1 MIGVLLARE
10 SAEVAALQPG
20 VLREVAVRLGDHVQ
34 KGAVIARFHAR
45 LTQLDREMAQA
56 ALQTAESDRA
66 RIELEQ
72 RQAGERAER
81 LAELVRA
88 GVAPEEQLSDALFQS
103 AIAGARVAAAESQRR
118 EQSARVDRL
127 RTLEADA
134 FVRAP
139 FSGTVAARY
148 VDPGSAVAAG
158 APLVRIVSDGPP
170 TLRFAAPE
178 RSRAQLGP
186 GTRVAARLRA
196 APALTLEA
204 EVERIAPEVDP
215 ASRLLIVEA
224 RARTSAPELE
234 SQVLGAMFDVVLL
247 ESTDGRP

>member
-1 MIGVLLARE
+1 
-10 SAEVAALQPG
+10 
-20 VLREVAVRLGDHVQ
+20 
-34 KGAVIARFHAR
+34 
-45 LTQLDREMAQA
+45 
-56 ALQTAESDRA
+56 
-66 RIELEQ
+66 
-72 RQAGERAER
+72 
-81 LAELVRA
+81 VRA
-88 GVAPEEQLSDALFQS
+88 GVAPEEQLSDARFQS
-103 AIAGARVAAAESQRR
+103 AIAGARVSTAESQRR

-178 RSRAQLGP
+178 RSRAQLGL
-186 GTRVAARLRA
+186 GTRVTARLRT

-224 RARTSAPELE
+224 RARISAPELE
-234 SQVLGAMFDVVLL
+234 SQVLGAMFDVMLL
-247 ESTDGRP
+247 ESTDGRR